1 MFIPKRHARVF
12 HEYTLVPGS
21 GRFWQVS
28 KWRKQWWTVDKPSM
42 SLECYEPGNK
52 EAQKTAVWL
61 VFENH
66 TSCTSSVLTALTACV
81 ALGINVGSSD
91 PKYGMGELKMMCDIT
106 QKLISQGTV
115 HFRGMVTWPTG
126 LGLDPFGEQERQ
138 TVTSVVEGSR
148 YVSSQTCYCTHNSL
162 IPRPDLVVWEW
173 AQILSIVYRSRI
185 WQTWSDPW
193 RMQLLSNCEVS

>member
-1 MFIPKRHARVF
+1 M
-12 HEYTLVPGS
+12 L
-21 GRFWQVS
+21 
-28 KWRKQWWTVDKPSM
+28 
-42 SLECYEPGNK
+42 LECYEPGNK

-115 HFRGMVTWPTG
+115 HFREYGDIADMSWSR
-126 LGLDPFGEQERQ
+126 PFWGAKE

-148 YVSSQTCYCTHNSL
+148 YISSQTCYCTYNSL
-162 IPRPDLVVWEW
+162 IPRPDLVVWER
-173 AQILSIVYRSRI
+173 AQILSIVCRSHI
-185 WQTWSDPW
+185 
-193 RMQLLSNCEVS
+193 